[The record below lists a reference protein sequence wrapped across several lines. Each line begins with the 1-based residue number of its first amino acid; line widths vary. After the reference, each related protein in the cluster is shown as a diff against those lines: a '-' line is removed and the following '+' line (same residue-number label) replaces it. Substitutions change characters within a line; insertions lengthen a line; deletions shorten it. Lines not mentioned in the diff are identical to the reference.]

1 MDIRQLRTFSCVAE
15 LGSLSKASDTL
26 RVAQPA
32 LSRQI
37 KLLEH
42 ELRAELFTRNGR
54 GMVLTDAG
62 RLLLARTAGI
72 VRQLDQV
79 RDEIQSAGG
88 PPSGRVV
95 LGLVPT
101 VSCVISARLARRTVD
116 RYPGISLCIVESY
129 SGHLMEWLH
138 RGEMD
143 LALIYGPSS
152 DLHLTVQS
160 LGRDNVVAVG
170 PRGSGLAQKKQ
181 VDIGWLLRQ
190 RLVLPSHSHGLR
202 ALIEQAAAKKKL
214 KLDVKLEADSFRVL
228 TSLVEEGLGFTLLPP
243 SSVRNEVASGR
254 LETAAIAKPAPMREL
269 TLASPIDHPGST
281 AIALVS
287 ELLRDELIACRE
299 EGLWDIKLA

>member
-1 MDIRQLRTFSCVAE
+1 MDLRQLRTFSCVAE
-15 LGSLSKASDTL
+15 LGSLSKASDKL

-54 GMVLTDAG
+54 GMLLTEAG

-72 VRQLDQV
+72 VRQIDQI
-79 RDEIQSAGG
+79 RDDIQSSEGQ
-88 PPSGRVV
+88 PSGRVV

-101 VSCVISARLARRTVD
+101 VSCVLSARLARRTVENFA
-116 RYPGISLCIVESY
+116 GISLCIVESY
-129 SGHLMEWLH
+129 SGHLTEWLR

-143 LALIYGPSS
+143 LAVIYGPSI

-160 LGRDNVVAVG
+160 LGRDDIVAVG

-181 VDIGWLLRQ
+181 IDIAWLLRQ

-202 ALIEQAAAKKKL
+202 ALIEHAAAKRKL
-214 KLDVKLEADSFRVL
+214 KLDVQLEADSFRVL
-228 TSLVEEGLGFTLLPP
+228 TSLVEEGLGYTLLPP
-243 SSVRNEVASGR
+243 SSVRHEVADGR
-254 LETAAIAKPAPMREL
+254 LETARISSPAPTREL
-269 TLASPIDHPGST
+269 TLASPLDHPGSK
-281 AIALVS
+281 AITLIS
-287 ELLRDELIACRE
+287 TLLRSEIRACHA
-299 EGLWDIKLA
+299 EGLWEITLA